1 MNDKTNTAEQAATH
15 KPLVGQA
22 ARQGQFLA
30 VASRSEAEA
39 RFRAHL
45 VLEPLGTEAVA
56 IEQARGRILASDVAA
71 TVDVP
76 CFDRSNVDGFAVRS
90 SDLEGATANAPVRLR
105 LNSEV
110 LTPGARPV
118 ETVESG
124 AATVIATGGM
134 IPRGADAVVM
144 VEHTETLEDQGVTF
158 VEVREAQI
166 AGAAISV
173 AGSDIAAGE
182 TVLRRGL
189 ALGSREI
196 AMLAAIGAA
205 EVRVYRRP
213 VVAILSTGDELVA
226 CGQPIS
232 PGKVFDSNG
241 PMLAAAVEE
250 LGCQALRLGI
260 IADDQTLLE
269 AAVDRAVAS
278 ADVVLLSGGT
288 SKGAGDFCYHAVA
301 RFKDPGIVVHG
312 VAIKP
317 GKPLCLAVT
326 AGKPVIILPGFPTS
340 ATFTFHE
347 FVAPVLRT
355 FAGLPPLSR
364 PTVKADLAVRA
375 NSDLG
380 RTDYVLVSLA
390 ERPEGGL
397 SVYPMGKSSGAVTS
411 FSLADGFFAIA
422 DDCDVAP
429 AGSSVEV
436 SLIGANKAIADL
448 TIIGS
453 NCIGLDMLVGFLA
466 RDGITAKVLSVG
478 SNGGLIAAKRDECD
492 IAGMHLMDPASG
504 VYNRPYL
511 TPELKLIQG
520 YGRLQGLVFRKG
532 DARFEGKLPEAAVA
546 GVLADPGCLMVN
558 RNLGSGTRVLIDR
571 LLGEARPAGHSHQ
584 TRSHNAVAVAVV
596 QGRADWGVAIET
608 VARQY
613 DLGFL
618 PLQEE
623 LYDFVI
629 PAARFDRP
637 AVQRFR
643 ELLAS
648 EDVRRALADLGFR
661 CQ

>member
-1 MNDKTNTAEQAATH
+1 
-15 KPLVGQA
+15 
-22 ARQGQFLA
+22 
-30 VASRSEAEA
+30 
-39 RFRAHL
+39 
-45 VLEPLGTEAVA
+45 
-56 IEQARGRILASDVAA
+56 
-71 TVDVP
+71 
-76 CFDRSNVDGFAVRS
+76 
-90 SDLEGATANAPVRLR
+90 
-105 LNSEV
+105 
-110 LTPGARPV
+110 
-118 ETVESG
+118 
-124 AATVIATGGM
+124 
-134 IPRGADAVVM
+134 
-144 VEHTETLEDQGVTF
+144 
-158 VEVREAQI
+158 
-166 AGAAISV
+166 
-173 AGSDIAAGE
+173 
-182 TVLRRGL
+182 
-189 ALGSREI
+189 
-196 AMLAAIGAA
+196 
-205 EVRVYRRP
+205 
-213 VVAILSTGDELVA
+213 
-226 CGQPIS
+226 
-232 PGKVFDSNG
+232 
-241 PMLAAAVEE
+241 
-250 LGCQALRLGI
+250 
-260 IADDQTLLE
+260 
-269 AAVDRAVAS
+269 
-278 ADVVLLSGGT
+278 
-288 SKGAGDFCYHAVA
+288 
-301 RFKDPGIVVHG
+301 
-312 VAIKP
+312 
-317 GKPLCLAVT
+317 
-326 AGKPVIILPGFPTS
+326 
-340 ATFTFHE
+340 
-347 FVAPVLRT
+347 
-355 FAGLPPLSR
+355 
-364 PTVKADLAVRA
+364 
-375 NSDLG
+375 
-380 RTDYVLVSLA
+380 
-390 ERPEGGL
+390 
-397 SVYPMGKSSGAVTS
+397 MGKSSGAVTS

-478 SNGGLIAAKRDECD
+478 SNGGLIAAKRGECD

-532 DARFEGKLPEAAVA
+532 DARFEGMLPEAAVA

-558 RNLGSGTRVLIDR
+558 RNLGSGTRELIDR

-648 EDVRRALADLGFR
+648 EDVRRALADVGFR